1 MKDVIIMRLV
11 RPKPLVTFYD
21 VHLVLSSDWR
31 KRFWQTVVVYGHS
44 SNNICGGGARWSYQ
58 KSRDGK
64 SPWPELMS
72 VTWPKSNWPEACS
85 VHARFFPRAFFLT
98 RVVVQVPWLPE
109 VTKGHVTP
117 LRFPWVC
124 ATGSCA
130 ISALVGLFDRRWRY
144 ETSPRSDRRRGK
156 GCVHA
161 QPEVVQHPP

>member
-85 VHARFFPRAFFLT
+85 VHARFFSPRFFSYESSSTSTMATGSDQRSRDPFEVPLGMRNRKLCNIRPSGAF
-98 RVVVQVPWLPE
+98 WPE
-109 VTKGHVTP
+109 VTLWNVTP
-117 LRFPWVC
+117 
-124 ATGSCA
+124 
-130 ISALVGLFDRRWRY
+130 
-144 ETSPRSDRRRGK
+144 
-156 GCVHA
+156 
-161 QPEVVQHPP
+161 